1 VQAASGS
8 TPEEIIDAAYGEL
21 RSALADELV
30 ERVKAQTPEFFE
42 DLVLDVL
49 IAMGYGGTRADAAER
64 LGRSGDGGID
74 GVIRE
79 DALGLDQIYVQAKR
93 WGGSVGRP
101 VIQGFVGALHGAH
114 ADRGVLITTSH
125 FTPDATSYARNVP
138 ARVILIDGQHLAELM
153 IDYGVGVTET
163 TRYELKRIDGD
174 YFPDDAASEVAPAD
188 GDALR

>member
-79 DALGLDQIYVQAKR
+79 DALGLLGMRERLALV
-93 WGGSVGRP
+93 GGTLAIESARGE
-101 VIQGFVGALHGAH
+101 GTALVA
-114 ADRGVLITTSH
+114 
-125 FTPDATSYARNVP
+125 YVP
-138 ARVILIDGQHLAELM
+138 APTAQ
-153 IDYGVGVTET
+153 T
-163 TRYELKRIDGD
+163 T
-174 YFPDDAASEVAPAD
+174 P
-188 GDALR
+188 